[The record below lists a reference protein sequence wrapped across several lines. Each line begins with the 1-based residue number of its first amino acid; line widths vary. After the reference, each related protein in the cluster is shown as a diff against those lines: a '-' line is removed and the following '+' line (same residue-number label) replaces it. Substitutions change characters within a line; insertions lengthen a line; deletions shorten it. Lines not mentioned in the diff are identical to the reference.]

1 MNYINFKK
9 SFEDY
14 LIFSLTDIK
23 KNDRRFDRR
32 RLSEWQN
39 KKYLI
44 KLKRGYYIFSDSKI
58 SEQELYYIANKIYA
72 PSYISF
78 EMALAFYGLIPES
91 TYGVTSATTKKTAE
105 LSTPIGYFIY
115 RTLKK
120 ELMFGFN
127 LQKVANKYYK
137 IADLEKTILDH
148 LYINNHLEHKKDFE
162 SLRLDSKKLLSKI
175 DTVKMNKYLQYFDN
189 KALSN
194 RYNQLWRHLKDA

>member
-1 MNYINFKK
+1 MNFINFKK
-9 SFEDY
+9 IFEDY
-14 LIFSLTDIK
+14 LVFSLTDIK

-39 KKYLI
+39 KNYLI

-91 TYGVTSATTKKTAE
+91 TYGVTSATTRKTAE
-105 LSTPIGYFIY
+105 ISTPIGYFIY

-162 SLRLDSKKLLSKI
+162 SLRLDSNKLLSKI

-194 RYNQLWRHLKDA
+194 RYNQLWRYLKDA